1 MNRSF
6 RRTGIGA
13 QGTKADPKPRIFNL
27 GFGAFGFAL
36 VTQSLGCSTPPP
48 PPKVIPKPPVVVAVP
63 PPPPPLPPAK
73 WMQVAGATTVGPQID
88 GGTMMLVGGRR
99 VVVAAD
105 GSSKAETAPSPEPLQ
120 QVVVVPTS
128 GGTKRIIGR
137 GKNGIYRLDDPL
149 GAPKPLA
156 QSESE
161 IRAIA
166 SYSGLIALW
175 TYNSDTPRFV
185 DVETGKFKV
194 VTTLPPLPM
203 RTVAFRNDKEGAA
216 IFEGVGVAVTS
227 DGGATWKRVT
237 EDVGGDALRMQGISI
252 LEGSLFA
259 YVFEEGF
266 LSPIDAT
273 KANLGRAME
282 RAAETNSPA
291 LVRWIRATGVDPIAA
306 AASGGV
312 ESIDGTALVASNGL
326 IARVDLKTGTIKA
339 IEEFAREVNNGTCTF
354 QRAGNAGWLACPIA
368 EQPNTDIYDP
378 FGIMRV
384 PLDGPN
390 FKPERPAIVRS
401 GEVELRTSPSG
412 GVMFMGQ
419 CNGDGEGEICAR
431 QPDGRWIN
439 LAAEV
444 ELSSRGVG
452 PLGDGRVAFLRNMW
466 DGDKPETHVAGDE
479 PDEEEEARPQ
489 ESDDM
494 GEDREDRIVP
504 EGKRLYIATVG
515 ESHKE
520 QRIATLAWRPRGDLR
535 IHSPI
540 QEDSEHNLHLIVGD
554 DEGVYS
560 VVQPIDKE
568 ARAPQRLEG
577 ITEARLRGSRGVAL
591 GSEGVRATT
600 DGGRT
605 WASVP
610 LPTAA
615 HDALTQ
621 IDSMASDPSMFG
633 VSEVGV
639 LMDRSV
645 RIGWGTTDTIDDP
658 VEPVFDSILPS
669 VSRVSAAE
677 KLLTCTEDAASVQG
691 TPVLTSTG
699 LIAAALG
706 KKTPAP
712 KGTRRASTTGSSS
725 RDSVMGT
732 LVYFDEEGPDKPGVL
747 PNKWTFNWIDPTEV
761 GGKMRTFTGAPPKD
775 SPWGAQ
781 IRNVAGSGARALFT
795 IRVGVKNVLVRTKA
809 SGGAEMIDVPS
820 DLLPSND
827 VVFGTEK
834 GEPIAWTRD
843 NSLIVWISGETPR
856 VIGQLSYRSSRLLGE
871 PTKDGI
877 PVLVNGQDWSAL
889 RTFPI
894 PALGKKDAP
903 APAALAPTLDGW
915 SAAPNLPNH
924 IGRYGVCTAKPKA
937 GQQFVFTRSYARAT
951 VDGATGSL
959 GYTRYR
965 VFVNGGD
972 VCVAGVS
979 ATYSADRSSRPQTPT
994 PANAPKKALVSFLRA
1009 DFLAKRSEGGTRG
1022 LPAKDA
1028 MNKLTCTLEERK

>member
-1 MNRSF
+1 MR
-6 RRTGIGA
+6 A
-13 QGTKADPKPRIFNL
+13 QGANNDPRPQIFNL
-27 GFGAFGFAL
+27 GMGAFGFAL
-36 VTQSLGCSTPPP
+36 VAQSLGCSAPPP
-48 PPKVIPKPPVVVAVP
+48 PPKVAPKPPVVVAVP

-99 VVVAAD
+99 VVIGAD
-105 GSSKAETAPSPEPLQ
+105 GSSKSETAPSPEPLQ
-120 QVVVVPTS
+120 QVVVVPTAL
-128 GGTKRIIGR
+128 GTKRVIAR

-166 SYSGLIALW
+166 SYVGLIVLW

-203 RTVAFRNDKEGAA
+203 RTVTFLNDKEGAA

-237 EDVGGDALRMQGISI
+237 EDVNGDALRMQGITVQN
-252 LEGSLFA
+252 GSLFA

-266 LSPIDAT
+266 VSPIDAA
-273 KANLGRAME
+273 KANLGRAIDKP
-282 RAAETNSPA
+282 AETNSPA
-291 LVRWIRATGVDPIAA
+291 LVRWIRATGVDPVAA
-306 AASGGV
+306 AASGGI
-312 ESIDGTALVASNGL
+312 ESLDGTALVASNGL
-326 IARVDLKTGTIKA
+326 IARVDLKSGTIQG
-339 IEEFAREVNNGTCTF
+339 IEEFAREVNNGPCTF
-354 QRAGNAGWLACPIA
+354 QRAGSAGWLACPVA
-368 EQPNTDIYDP
+368 EQPNSDIYDP
-378 FGIMRV
+378 FGVMRV
-384 PLDGPN
+384 PLDGQS
-390 FKPERPAIVRS
+390 FKPDRPAIVRS

-412 GVMFMGQ
+412 GVMFMGP

-444 ELSSRGVG
+444 ELSSRAVG

-466 DGDKPETHVAGDE
+466 DGDKPETHIAGDE
-479 PDEEEEARPQ
+479 LDEEPRPE

-494 GEDREDRIVP
+494 GEDREDREDRVVP
-504 EGKRLYIATVG
+504 EGKRLYIAAVG
-515 ESHKE
+515 EGRKE
-520 QRIATLAWRPRGDLR
+520 DRIATIAWRPRGDLR
-535 IHSPI
+535 VHSSI
-540 QEDSEHNLHLIVGD
+540 QEDADHNLHFIVGD
-554 DEGVYS
+554 DEGVYA

-568 ARAPQRLEG
+568 ARSPQRLEG
-577 ITEARLRGSRGVAL
+577 ITEARLRGSRGIAL

-610 LPTAA
+610 LPTPAR
-615 HDALTQ
+615 DALTQ

-639 LMDRSV
+639 LLDRSA
-645 RIGWGTTDTIDDP
+645 RIGWGTSDTIDDP

-669 VSRVSAAE
+669 VSRLSGPE
-677 KLLTCTEDAASVQG
+677 KLLTCSVEASIQG
-691 TPVLTSTG
+691 TPPLTSSG
-699 LIAAALG
+699 LIVAALA
-706 KKTPAP
+706 KKNPAP
-712 KGTRRASTTGSSS
+712 KGTRRGNATGSSG
-725 RDSVMGT
+725 RDGVMGT
-732 LVYFDEEGPDKPGVL
+732 MVNFDEEGPDKPGAL
-747 PNKWTFNWIDPTEV
+747 PTKWTFTWLDPTEV
-761 GGKMRTFTGAPPKD
+761 GGKARTWSGAPPKD

-781 IRNVAGSGARALFT
+781 VRNVAGSGARALFT
-795 IRVGVKNVLVRTKA
+795 VRVGVKNFLVRTKA
-809 SGGAEMIDVPS
+809 SGGAEVVEVPS

-827 VVFGTEK
+827 VVFGMEK
-834 GEPIAWTRD
+834 GEPIAWTKD
-843 NSLIVWISGETPR
+843 TSIVVWLSGETPR

-877 PVLVNGQDWSAL
+877 PVLLNGQDWSAL
-889 RTFPI
+889 RVFPI

-903 APAALAPTLDGW
+903 IPVALAPTLDGW

-924 IGRYGVCTAKPKA
+924 IGRFGVCTAKPKA
-937 GQQFVFTRSYARAT
+937 GQQFVFTRSYARAS
-951 VDGATGSL
+951 VDGGTGSL

-965 VFVNGGD
+965 VHLNGGD
-972 VCVAGVS
+972 VCVAGVA
-979 ATYSADRSSRPQTPT
+979 ATYNADRSSRPQTPA
-994 PANAPKKALVSFLRA
+994 PANAPKKALMTFVRA

-1022 LPAKDA
+1022 LPAKDV